1 MYDKFIFNRS
11 RIFTEEIINFSR
23 NGAGLDIHSCKKKT
37 DTQPHQVHIN
47 LFWSKDMNV
56 RDKTIKLLE

>member
-23 NGAGLDIHSCKKKT
+23 NGAGLDIHGCKKNRHLATPSTHKF
-37 DTQPHQVHIN
+37 V
-47 LFWSKDMNV
+47 
-56 RDKTIKLLE
+56 LEQRHECQR